1 MGFLCQWSLD
11 LGLPGLGILSF
22 TEAFIQPIPPEA
34 LTLPMF
40 IDAQGDPWALFLIW
54 SVVTLTSVA
63 GALLGWWLGKALG
76 RSVAERFIARKHIVR
91 LDNLIVRY
99 GTAGMFI
106 AAISPIPY
114 KVLAWV
120 AGMGEMDRRQFI
132 IAGLWGRGF
141 VLGRK
146 PSPSAF
152 GVMNSYT
159 LCRIQSYGLHLR
171 WLPCWFSF
179 RPSAGGM
186 DFLMRKND
194 RTPHQ
199 QECLPRLVAR
209 VV

>member
-1 MGFLCQWSLD
+1 MQWSLD

-132 IAGLWGRGF
+132 IAGLWGRGLRF
-141 VLGRK
+141 GAQAVAIGIWGDELLHALQNPIIWVAFTVVAVLVFIPAIRWWD
-146 PSPSAF
+146 
-152 GVMNSYT
+152 
-159 LCRIQSYGLHLR
+159 GLL
-171 WLPCWFSF
+171 
-179 RPSAGGM
+179 
-186 DFLMRKND
+186 D
-194 RTPHQ
+194 
-199 QECLPRLVAR
+199 EEE
-209 VV
+209 

>member
-1 MGFLCQWSLD
+1 MGLLPGAFWEAWDSYVQWSLD
-11 LGLPGLGILSF
+11 LGLPGLGILTF

-34 LTLPMF
+34 LTLPRF

-63 GALLGWWLGKALG
+63 GALLGWWLGKVLG
-76 RSVAERFIARKHIVR
+76 RSVAERFIARKHMVR

-132 IAGLWGRGF
+132 IAGLWGRG
-141 VLGRK
+141 LR
-146 PSPSAF
+146 F
-152 GVMNSYT
+152 GVQA
-159 LCRIQSYGLHLR
+159 IAIGLWGDELLHALQNPIIWVAFTVVAVLVFIPAIR
-171 WLPCWFSF
+171 WWDGLL
-179 RPSAGGM
+179 
-186 DFLMRKND
+186 D
-194 RTPHQ
+194 
-199 QECLPRLVAR
+199 EEE
-209 VV
+209 